1 MSADGEVTAGGDVTG
16 RRDVGGGPDVTGGAD
31 MTGGAEVNGGAEM
44 NGGPEV
50 NGGLDMAGGRDVAGA
65 GGQADIG
72 WLRLSPRSLVVRPA
86 VDLIRL
92 LPVLLGVL
100 YLRSRGGS
108 ASYWGLGF
116 AALAIVSSIVRWF
129 TTRYRITEERVY
141 LRRGLLN
148 QKILSVARDRVRSV
162 DLTAHL
168 LYRMLGL
175 SRVSIGTGRNDRREG
190 GNFRL
195 DALTRS
201 DAEALRERL
210 LTAPAAAGAALQAA
224 GERGAAAA
232 GETAIPAAGQAAGP
246 AETETETELARL
258 HPGWVRFA
266 PLTLTGMVIV
276 GVLLG
281 FLLQLNDEAQ
291 VNLAASGPVR
301 RLSGDLGGLPLGG
314 RILAVAVAV
323 LLCLVLIST
332 AGYVALFWNFRL
344 TRLAGGALRVTRGL
358 LSTRATTIDAQR
370 LRGIEISEPLLL
382 RTAGGARCIAITTGL
397 RVGRGAERGG
407 SLILP
412 PAPRAVARATA
423 AGVLGVPGEL
433 VTSALV
439 RHGPRARLRRYTRAV
454 GGAAVIAAAVIAASL
469 AGHGPAWI
477 WLLSL
482 ALLPLAALLAA
493 DRYRSLGH
501 ALTGGWLVTR
511 TGSLLRRRSILSTEG
526 IIGWRIHQSWF
537 QRRQGLVTLTATT
550 AAGRQHYDVRDV
562 PAAEALAVAA
572 TATPGLAG
580 PLLRQ

>member
-1 MSADGEVTAGGDVTG
+1 VTSEGHVTGEGEVS
-16 RRDVGGGPDVTGGAD
+16 
-31 MTGGAEVNGGAEM
+31 
-44 NGGPEV
+44 
-50 NGGLDMAGGRDVAGA
+50 GGRE
-65 GGQADIG
+65 QPDIA
-72 WLRLSPRSLVVRPA
+72 WLRLSPRSLIVRPA
-86 VDLIRL
+86 IDLLRL

-168 LYRMLGL
+168 PYRILRL

-190 GNFRL
+190 ENFRL
-195 DALTRS
+195 DALTRT
-201 DAEALRERL
+201 DAEALRARL
-210 LTAPAAAGAALQAA
+210 LAWPAAAGAVMRAA
-224 GERGAAAA
+224 GDTGSVTAGKAAAMA
-232 GETAIPAAGQAAGP
+232 PGQPASPAA
-246 AETETETELARL
+246 AETEIARL
-258 HPGWVRFA
+258 RLGWIRFA

-281 FLLQLNDEAQ
+281 FLLQFNDAAQ

-301 RLSGDLGGLPLGG
+301 RLSGDLGGLPLAG

-323 LLCLVLIST
+323 AFCLVLIST

-344 TRLAGGALRVTRGL
+344 TRLAGGTLRVTRGL

-382 RTAGGARCIAITTGL
+382 RAAGGARAIAITTGL
-397 RVGRGAERGG
+397 RVGHGAERGG

-412 PAPRAVARATA
+412 PAPRAAVRAAA
-423 AGVLGVPGEL
+423 AGVLGAPGGLGAPGDL
-433 VTSALV
+433 VTCALV

-454 GGAAVIAAAVIAASL
+454 GGGTLIVAAVIAASA

-501 ALTGGWLVTR
+501 ALTGGWLVAR
-511 TGSLLRRRSILSTEG
+511 TGSLLRRRGILSAEG

-537 QRRQGLVTLTATT
+537 QRCQGLVTLTATT

-562 PAAEALAVAA
+562 PVAEALAVAA
-572 TATPGLAG
+572 AATPDLVG

>member
-1 MSADGEVTAGGDVTG
+1 VTSEGHVTGEGEVS
-16 RRDVGGGPDVTGGAD
+16 
-31 MTGGAEVNGGAEM
+31 
-44 NGGPEV
+44 
-50 NGGLDMAGGRDVAGA
+50 GGRE
-65 GGQADIG
+65 QPDIA
-72 WLRLSPRSLVVRPA
+72 WLRLSPRSLIVRPA
-86 VDLIRL
+86 IDLLRL

-168 LYRMLGL
+168 PYRILGL

-190 GNFRL
+190 ENFRL
-195 DALTRS
+195 DALTRT
-201 DAEALRERL
+201 DAEALRARL
-210 LTAPAAAGAALQAA
+210 LAWPAAAGAVMRAA
-224 GERGAAAA
+224 GDTGSVTAGNAAAMA
-232 GETAIPAAGQAAGP
+232 PRQPASPAA
-246 AETETETELARL
+246 AETEIARL
-258 HPGWVRFA
+258 RLGWIRFA

-281 FLLQLNDEAQ
+281 FLLQFNDAAQ

-301 RLSGDLGGLPLGG
+301 RLSGDLGGLPLAG

-323 LLCLVLIST
+323 AFCLVLIST

-344 TRLAGGALRVTRGL
+344 TRLAGGTLRVTRGL

-382 RTAGGARCIAITTGL
+382 RAAGGARAIAITTGL
-397 RVGRGAERGG
+397 RVGHGAERGG

-412 PAPRAVARATA
+412 PAPRAAVRAAA
-423 AGVLGVPGEL
+423 AGVLGAPGGLGAPGDL
-433 VTSALV
+433 VTCALV

-454 GGAAVIAAAVIAASL
+454 GGGTLIVAAVIAAS
-469 AGHGPAWI
+469 AAVHGPAWI

-501 ALTGGWLVTR
+501 ALTGGWLVAR
-511 TGSLLRRRSILSTEG
+511 TGSLLRRRGILSAEG

-537 QRRQGLVTLTATT
+537 QRCQGLVTLTATT

-562 PAAEALAVAA
+562 PVAEALAVAA
-572 TATPGLAG
+572 AATPDLVG

>member
-1 MSADGEVTAGGDVTG
+1 MTSEGHLTSDGEVSDGGADADGGEATAAGGGMVSADGGEAGGG
-16 RRDVGGGPDVTGGAD
+16 REQPDVS
-31 MTGGAEVNGGAEM
+31 
-44 NGGPEV
+44 
-50 NGGLDMAGGRDVAGA
+50 
-65 GGQADIG
+65 
-72 WLRLSPRSLVVRPA
+72 WLRLSPRSLVVRP
-86 VDLIRL
+86 VIDLVRL

-129 TTRYRITEERVY
+129 TTRYRVTEERVY

-162 DLTAHL
+162 DLSAHL
-168 LYRMLGL
+168 LYRLLGL
-175 SRVSIGTGRNDRREG
+175 SRVSIGTGRNDRRDGES
-190 GNFRL
+190 FRL
-195 DALTRS
+195 DALTRT
-201 DAEALRERL
+201 DAEALRARL
-210 LTAPAAAGAALQAA
+210 LAWPTAAGAVLRAAGDAGRVTAGSATAGSATAGKAAAMAPGQAA
-224 GERGAAAA
+224 SPAA
-232 GETAIPAAGQAAGP
+232 GETEI
-246 AETETETELARL
+246 ARL
-258 HPGWVRFA
+258 RPGWIRFA
-266 PLTLTGMVIV
+266 PLTLTGMVII

-281 FLLQLNDEAQ
+281 VLLQFNDAAQ

-301 RLSGDLGGLPLGG
+301 RLGGDLGGLPLAG
-314 RILAVAVAV
+314 RIAAVAVAV
-323 LLCLVLIST
+323 LLCLVVIST

-344 TRLAGGALRVTRGL
+344 TRLPGGTLRVTRGL

-382 RTAGGARCIAITTGL
+382 RAAGGARCIAITTGL
-397 RVGRGAERGG
+397 RVGHGAERGG

-412 PAPRAVARATA
+412 PAPLAAVRATA
-423 AGVLGVPGEL
+423 TGVLGAPGDL

-439 RHGPRARLRRYTRAV
+439 RHGPRARLRRYTRGV
-454 GGAAVIAAAVIAASL
+454 GGGTLIVAAVITASV

-477 WLLSL
+477 WLVSL

-501 ALTGGWLVTR
+501 ALAGGWLVAR
-511 TGSLLRRRSILSTEG
+511 TGSLLRRRGILSAEG

-562 PAAEALAVAA
+562 PVADALAVAA
-572 TATPGLAG
+572 AATPDLVG
-580 PLLRQ
+580 PLLSR

>member
-1 MSADGEVTAGGDVTG
+1 VTSEGHVTSEGEVSGEPGQ
-16 RRDVGGGPDVTGGAD
+16 PDID
-31 MTGGAEVNGGAEM
+31 
-44 NGGPEV
+44 
-50 NGGLDMAGGRDVAGA
+50 
-65 GGQADIG
+65 
-72 WLRLSPRSLVVRPA
+72 WLRLSPRSLIVRPA
-86 VDLIRL
+86 IDLVRL

-168 LYRMLGL
+168 LYRILGL

-190 GNFRL
+190 ENFRL
-195 DALTRS
+195 DALTRT
-201 DAEALRERL
+201 DAEALRARL
-210 LTAPAAAGAALQAA
+210 LAWPAAAGAVMRAA
-224 GERGAAAA
+224 GDTGAMTAREAASGA
-232 GETAIPAAGQAAGP
+232 PGQAASP
-246 AETETETELARL
+246 AAAETEIARL
-258 HPGWVRFA
+258 RLGWIRFA
-266 PLTLTGMVIV
+266 PLTLTGMVII

-281 FLLQLNDEAQ
+281 FLLQFNDAAQ

-301 RLSGDLGGLPLGG
+301 RLSGDLGGLPLAG

-344 TRLAGGALRVTRGL
+344 TRLAGGTLRVTRGL

-382 RTAGGARCIAITTGL
+382 RAAGGARAIAITTGL
-397 RVGRGAERGG
+397 RVGHGAERGG

-412 PAPRAVARATA
+412 PAPRAAVRATA
-423 AGVLGVPGEL
+423 AGVLGAPGDL
-433 VTSALV
+433 VTCALV

-454 GGAAVIAAAVIAASL
+454 GGGTLIVAAVIAASA

-501 ALTGGWLVTR
+501 ALTGGWLVAR
-511 TGSLLRRRSILSTEG
+511 TGSLLRRRGILSAEG

-562 PAAEALAVAA
+562 PAQEALAVAA
-572 TATPGLAG
+572 AATPDLVG
-580 PLLRQ
+580 PLLLPVAPPRLQFRQ

>member
-1 MSADGEVTAGGDVTG
+1 VTSEGHVTSEGET
-16 RRDVGGGPDVTGGAD
+16 GGGREQPD
-31 MTGGAEVNGGAEM
+31 
-44 NGGPEV
+44 
-50 NGGLDMAGGRDVAGA
+50 
-65 GGQADIG
+65 IS
-72 WLRLSPRSLVVRPA
+72 WLRLSPRSLIVRPA
-86 VDLIRL
+86 MDLVRL

-100 YLRSRGGS
+100 YLRSSGGG

-116 AALAIVSSIVRWF
+116 AALAIASSIVRWF
-129 TTRYRITEERVY
+129 TTRYRVTEDRVY

-148 QKILSVARDRVRSV
+148 QKVLSVARDRVRSV

-168 LYRMLGL
+168 LYRLLGL
-175 SRVSIGTGRNDRREG
+175 SRVSIGTGRNDRRDGES
-190 GNFRL
+190 FRL
-195 DALTRS
+195 DALTS
-201 DAEALRERL
+201 TDAEALRARL
-210 LTAPAAAGAALQAA
+210 LAWPAAAGAVMRATGDTAAMTA
-224 GERGAAAA
+224 GEAAARA
-232 GETAIPAAGQAAGP
+232 PGQAAGP
-246 AETETETELARL
+246 AAAETEIARL
-258 HPGWVRFA
+258 HLSWIRFA
-266 PLTLTGMVIV
+266 PLTLTGMVII
-276 GVLLG
+276 GVLFG
-281 FLLQLNDEAQ
+281 FLLQLNDAAQ

-301 RLSGDLGGLPLGG
+301 SLSGDLGGLPVAG
-314 RILAVAVAV
+314 RVLAVAVTI

-382 RTAGGARCIAITTGL
+382 RAAGGARCIAITTGL

-412 PAPRAVARATA
+412 PAPRAAVRATA
-423 AGVLGVPGEL
+423 AGVLGAPGEL
-433 VTSALV
+433 VTSTLV
-439 RHGPRARLRRYTRAV
+439 PHGPRARLRRYTRAV
-454 GGAAVIAAAVIAASL
+454 GGGTLIVAAVIAASA
-469 AGHGPAWI
+469 AGQGPAWI

-482 ALLPLAALLAA
+482 VLLPLAALLAA

-501 ALTGGWLVTR
+501 ALAGGWLVAR
-511 TGSLLRRRSILSTEG
+511 TGSLLRRRGILSTEG

-572 TATPGLAG
+572 AATPDLVG

>member
-1 MSADGEVTAGGDVTG
+1 VTSEGHVTSEGDVS
-16 RRDVGGGPDVTGGAD
+16 RGP
-31 MTGGAEVNGGAEM
+31 
-44 NGGPEV
+44 
-50 NGGLDMAGGRDVAGA
+50 
-65 GGQADIG
+65 GQPDIA
-72 WLRLSPRSLVVRPA
+72 WLRLSPRSLVVRP
-86 VDLIRL
+86 VMDLVRL

-116 AALAIVSSIVRWF
+116 ALLAIVSSIVRWF

-168 LYRMLGL
+168 LYRLLGL
-175 SRVSIGTGRNDRREG
+175 SRVSIGTGRNDRRDGE
-190 GNFRL
+190 NFRL
-195 DALTRS
+195 DALTRT
-201 DAEALRERL
+201 DAEALRARL
-210 LTAPAAAGAALQAA
+210 LAWPAAAGAVMRAA
-224 GERGAAAA
+224 GDTGAITAR
-232 GETAIPAAGQAAGP
+232 ETAAMAPGQAARP
-246 AETETETELARL
+246 AAAETEIARL
-258 HPGWVRFA
+258 RLGWIRFA

-281 FLLQLNDEAQ
+281 FLLQFNDAAQ

-301 RLSGDLGGLPLGG
+301 RLSGDLGGLPLAG
-314 RILAVAVAV
+314 RVLAVAVAV

-344 TRLAGGALRVTRGL
+344 TRLAGGTLRVTRGL

-382 RTAGGARCIAITTGL
+382 RAAGGARAIAITTGL
-397 RVGRGAERGG
+397 RVGHGAERGG

-412 PAPRAVARATA
+412 PAPRAAVRATA
-423 AGVLGVPGEL
+423 AGVLGAPGSLGAPGDL
-433 VTSALV
+433 VTCALV
-439 RHGPRARLRRYTRAV
+439 RHGPRARLRRYTRGV
-454 GGAAVIAAAVIAASL
+454 GGGTLIVAAVIAASV

-501 ALTGGWLVTR
+501 ALTGGWLVAR
-511 TGSLLRRRSILSTEG
+511 TGSLLRRRGILSAEG

-562 PAAEALAVAA
+562 PAQQALAVAA
-572 TATPGLAG
+572 AATPDLVG